1 MGFFDSLK
9 KGFEE
14 GSQSAAERQ
23 ANSRYRTLAQQE
35 YERYSELDALSDTAL
50 LEKLR
55 SPFTSESD
63 KATIDQILNLRGYTK
78 YETKKG
84 PLYRRDG

>member
-1 MGFFDSLK
+1 MGFFDSFK

-14 GSQSAAERQ
+14 GSQSAA

-63 KATIDQILNLRGYTK
+63 KATINQILNLRGYTK
-78 YETKKG
+78 YETKEG
-84 PLYRRDG
+84 TSYRRNC

>member
-1 MGFFDSLK
+1 MGFFDSFK

-35 YERYSELDALSDTAL
+35 YERYSELDALSDTASL
-50 LEKLR
+50 
-55 SPFTSESD
+55 
-63 KATIDQILNLRGYTK
+63 
-78 YETKKG
+78 
-84 PLYRRDG
+84 